1 MPNKNE
7 DRPSDSFPTS
17 AFNRF
22 NYGAPTMK
30 REAPVNFQKAVT
42 KSSNAPEELKD
53 AVLARK
59 MKYCGGSSKPYKK

>member
-1 MPNKNE
+1 MPNI

-17 AFNRF
+17 AFNRY

-30 REAPVNFQKAVT
+30 REAPANFQKAVADNP
-42 KSSNAPEELKD
+42 NAPKELQD
-53 AVLARK
+53 AVLTRK